1 MRQDARG
8 ELDRR
13 GRRPGRGGC
22 WCDGVCDVI
31 RRTSDGAF
39 DFNSFEPVKTKIGF
53 AGLVSRAGFPRGYS
67 ALHKVG

>member
-1 MRQDARG
+1 MLAVSWTD
-8 ELDRR
+8 E
-13 GRRPGRGGC
+13 GGDLVVGC
-22 WCDGVCDVI
+22 LVVVDCVCDVI